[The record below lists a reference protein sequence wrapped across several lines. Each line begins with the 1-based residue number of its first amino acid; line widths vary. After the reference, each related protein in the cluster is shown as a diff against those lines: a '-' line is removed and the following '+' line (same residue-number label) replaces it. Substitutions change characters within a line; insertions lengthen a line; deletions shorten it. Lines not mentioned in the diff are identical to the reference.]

1 MVVSTGHRSQIS
13 IELCGEM
20 RLDVAGRRRER
31 ELPGRLGRVLLAYLA
46 LHHHRAVT
54 RDELIEALWP
64 SGAPA
69 DPAGTLSTLLSGV
82 RRCVGADLLRGRS
95 ELRLALPADAQLDVE
110 TAATRVE
117 RSRAAL
123 GAGDAGAA
131 AAEAEAALDVLERG
145 LLRGVDVPWLDAF
158 RRELEDE
165 RLDALEL
172 LARAGLAA
180 GEAGIRRSHWASRQ
194 IISLAPFRESG
205 YALLMDA
212 QAAHGNTA
220 EALETYE
227 RLRRLMR
234 DELGATPSPELRAA
248 HQRLLDRTVEAPERS
263 AMRAP
268 PPLPAALERAAGRPL
283 VGRAGAAALLRRR
296 FAAAAAGERRFVLLA
311 GEPGIGKTTLA
322 AAIGRE
328 AHERGDAVVLY
339 GRSDEEAPAPYQPF
353 AEMIG
358 HCFSH
363 GPVEELAGELQPE
376 LEELSRLV
384 PAVRRW
390 LPSAR
395 VSPSGLPDVE
405 RYRLFEAMVAALT
418 AIARRGTLLL
428 VCDDLQW
435 ADQPTLRLL
444 RHVARAA
451 TPEQL
456 LFVGAY
462 RDVEAPP
469 EAPLAGVIADLRRE
483 QLLDVVALEGLDLGE
498 TERLTELHGG
508 TARRLREL
516 TGGNPLFL
524 GEMRRMLEE
533 ADDPGRAL
541 DELVVPEGV
550 SEVVVRRAARLGD
563 PAVQILTLAAVAGPT
578 FRAALLEQAADAP
591 PGAVVDALDRAVAAG
606 MLATTDDPDRLTFA
620 HALIREALY
629 ARLSD
634 ARRVRLHRLV
644 AETLEAH
651 RAELRPDVA
660 ELAHHFFQARH
671 LGGVEPAI
679 RYAREAADRAAE
691 SLAWEDEAR
700 QLERALDADRLR
712 EPSDGADRTELLLA
726 LGEALTR
733 AGHAPARTVFAT
745 AAALA
750 RGRAPEQLARAAIG
764 YGGRYY
770 EAGVIDPKLIE
781 LLREALDSVRP
792 EEGELRS
799 RLVARLAEIMHFA
812 GSPEASLRLSG
823 EAVAL
828 AEQLGDDE
836 ALAAALAGRHVS
848 LLHIAHLDERLVVS
862 RRLLALADAA
872 GDPERE
878 MQALQARVFDLLCAG
893 DLARA
898 RQDLERLDALARELR
913 QPLFAHF
920 VVGWRGAFAQL
931 AGRFE
936 EAERLA
942 GESYE
947 MRRALGTQDAESVFA
962 AQMFMI
968 RRAQGRLGEIL
979 PAVVEAVERHPALA
993 AWRAALPVAHLA
1005 AGDEPRARLELERL
1019 LDGLDAIPRDFF
1031 WLAALTLIAE
1041 ASAALR
1047 VPGAAERLYGELAPF
1062 ASRWVQ
1068 VGYAASD
1075 GPVARSLGLLAAAR
1089 GDVPRAAAHFE
1100 QALGLCTAAGAAAF
1114 EARARADLAPASLR

>member
-1 MVVSTGHRSQIS
+1 MVVSTGHLSQVS

-31 ELPGRLGRVLLAYLA
+31 ELPGRLGRILLAYLA
-46 LHHHRAVT
+46 LNHHRAVT
-54 RDELIEALWP
+54 RDELIDALWP
-64 SGAPA
+64 GGAPG

-82 RRCVGADLLRGRS
+82 RRCVGAEILRGRS

-110 TAATRVE
+110 TAAARVG

-131 AAEAEAALDVLERG
+131 AAEAEAALDILERG
-145 LLRGVDVPWLDAF
+145 LLRGVDLPWLDAF
-158 RRELEDE
+158 RRELEEE

-180 GEAGIRRSHWASRQ
+180 GEAGIRRSHSASRQ

-205 YALLMDA
+205 YALLMEA
-212 QAAHGNTA
+212 QVASGNPA

-248 HQRLLDRTVEAPERS
+248 HQRLLERS
-263 AMRAP
+263 VDAP
-268 PPLPAALERAAGRPL
+268 AGGAAQVPPLPAALARAARRDL
-283 VGRAGAAALLRRR
+283 VGRAGAVALLRSRL
-296 FAAAAAGERRFVLLA
+296 AAAAAGERRFVLLT
-311 GEPGIGKTTLA
+311 GEPGIGKTSLA
-322 AAIGRE
+322 AAIARE
-328 AHERGDAVVLY
+328 AHDGGAAVVLY
-339 GRSDEEAPAPYQPF
+339 GRSDEDVPAPYQPF

-363 GPVEELAGELQPE
+363 GPVEELAAELQPE
-376 LEELSRLV
+376 LEELGRVV
-384 PAVRRW
+384 PAARRW
-390 LPSAR
+390 LPAAR
-395 VSPSGLPDVE
+395 VPPSGLPDVE
-405 RYRLFEAMVAALT
+405 RYRLFEAVVAVLSRL
-418 AIARRGTLLL
+418 ARRGTPVLI
-428 VCDDLQW
+428 CDDLQW
-435 ADQPTLRLL
+435 ADPPTLRLL
-444 RHVARAA
+444 RHLARAA
-451 TPEQL
+451 TPERL
-456 LFVGAY
+456 LFVGTY
-462 RDVEAPP
+462 RDVEVPP
-469 EAPLAGVIADLRRE
+469 DAPLAGVIADLRRE
-483 QLLDVVALEGLDLGE
+483 QALDVLPLAGLDLDE
-498 TERLTELHGG
+498 TEELTDLHGG
-508 TARRLREL
+508 TARRLRDL

-524 GEMRRMLEE
+524 GEMLSVLAESG
-533 ADDPGRAL
+533 DPGRAL

-550 SEVVVRRAARLGD
+550 SEVVVRRVARLGEE
-563 PAVQILTLAAVAGPT
+563 AGEILSLAAVAGQA
-578 FRAALLEQAADAP
+578 FRVALLEHAAEAP
-591 PGAVVDALDRAVAAG
+591 RGAVVDVLDRAVAAG
-606 MLATTDDPDRLTFA
+606 LLATTDDPDRLTFS
-620 HALIREALY
+620 HALIRETLY

-634 ARRVRLHRLV
+634 ARRVRLHRRV

-660 ELAHHFFQARH
+660 ELAHHFFQSRH
-671 LGGVEPAI
+671 VGGVEPAI

-700 QLERALDADRLR
+700 QLERALDAERLR
-712 EPSDGADRTELLLA
+712 EPSDSADRTELLLA

-745 AAALA
+745 AAAVA

-770 EAGVIDPKLIE
+770 EAGVIDPQLID

-792 EEGELRS
+792 EESELRS
-799 RLVARLAEIMHFA
+799 RLVARLGEILHFA
-812 GSPEASLRLSG
+812 GDPEASLELSG

-828 AEQLGDDE
+828 AERLGDDE
-836 ALAAALAGRHVS
+836 SLGAALAGRHVS
-848 LLHIAHLDERLVVS
+848 LLHIEHLDERLVVS
-862 RRLLALADAA
+862 SRLLALADAA

-878 MQALQARVFDLLCAG
+878 MQALQARVFDLLTLG
-893 DLARA
+893 DLAAA
-898 RQDLERLDALARELR
+898 RQHLERLDALARELR

-920 VVGWRGAFAQL
+920 VVGWRCTFAQL
-931 AGRFE
+931 EGRFE

-947 MRRALGTQDAESVFA
+947 MRRELGTQDAESVLA

-968 RRAQGRLGEIL
+968 RRAQGRLGEVL
-979 PAVVEAVERHPALA
+979 PAVVEAVGRHPALA
-993 AWRAALPVAHLA
+993 AWRAALPIAHLA
-1005 AGDEPRARLELERL
+1005 AGDEPQARRELDRL
-1019 LDGLDAIPRDFF
+1019 LDGLDAIPCDFF
-1031 WLAALTLIAE
+1031 WLAAMTLLAE

-1047 VPGAAERLYGELAPF
+1047 ATEAAECLYGELAPF

-1089 GDVPRAAAHFE
+1089 GDVPQATAHLE
-1100 QALGLCTAAGAAAF
+1100 HALGLCAAAGATAF
-1114 EARARADLAPASLR
+1114 EARARADLAVVYG